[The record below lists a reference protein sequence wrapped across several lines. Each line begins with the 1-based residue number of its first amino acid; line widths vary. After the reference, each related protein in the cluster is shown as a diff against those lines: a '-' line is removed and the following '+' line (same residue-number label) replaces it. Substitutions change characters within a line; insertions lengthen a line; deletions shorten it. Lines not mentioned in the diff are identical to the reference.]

1 MIKKEEEINTL
12 TGQYKYLFGP
22 VPSRRF
28 GRSLGVDLTPYKTCT
43 QDCVFCQLGRTTD
56 LTVARD
62 EFVPVNEVNKELGKW
77 LKTDGTADH
86 ITLSGSGEPTLN
98 SRFHDVIQ
106 YVRENSHIKTV
117 LLTNGSLLNIPE
129 VRSGASRAHI
139 VKVSLSA
146 WDERSYG
153 WVNRPHPSLEFKQLV
168 DGLKR
173 FRDQFFG
180 ELWIEVFLVWGM
192 NSTPSDVMRIA
203 KLSEEILPDRIQLNT
218 AVRPPAEDF
227 VDPVPK
233 ENIASLC
240 NLFRPTAEVITDFV
254 DEEDIKL
261 KANRETILA
270 MLKRRPCTPNQIA
283 SAFGMHLNEVSK
295 YLGSLIRSGLIREK
309 RENGDLYYIAL
320 TMDNCPNPPLK
331 KLKIQTVYK

>member
-1 MIKKEEEINTL
+1 MIKKVVKINTL

-77 LKTDGTADH
+77 LKTVGTADY
-86 ITLSGSGEPTLN
+86 ITLSGSGDPTLN
-98 SRFHDVIQ
+98 SRFHEVIQ
-106 YVRENSHIKTV
+106 YARENSNIKTV

-129 VRSGASRAHI
+129 VRSGAARAHI
-139 VKVSLSA
+139 VKASLSA
-146 WDERSYG
+146 WDQRSYS
-153 WVNRPHPSLEFKQLV
+153 WVNRPHPSIDFKQYI

-173 FRDQFFG
+173 FRHQFYG

-192 NSTPSDVMRIA
+192 NSTPSDVIRIA
-203 KLSEEILPDRIQLNT
+203 KLAEEILPDRIQLNT

-227 VDPVPK
+227 VDPVPR

-240 NLFRPTAEVITDFV
+240 DLFRPTAEVIADFNTEKDV
-254 DEEDIKL
+254 KIQ
-261 KANRETILA
+261 ANRETILA
-270 MLKRRPCTPNQIA
+270 MLQRRPCTAKEIA
-283 SAFGMHLNEVSK
+283 VSFGMHINEVVK
-295 YLGSLIRSGLIREK
+295 YLGNLMGTGQIREERK
-309 RENGDLYYIAL
+309 NGELYYAPVRAAS
-320 TMDNCPNPPLK
+320 N
-331 KLKIQTVYK
+331 